1 MTRALA
7 LVGQLI
13 SVALSLRSSLKCLK
27 GLSSSSSE
35 KVVTDDRSKDQLIFW
50 VVFALISMYEKVFEF
65 MFRWIPGYYYAKLAF
80 IVIISFPD
88 LKIPNL
94 IFWDI
99 HVVVINR
106 VYKMLSDGGPRTML
120 EIASDVPFF
129 VLLIIFPALNN
140 NLGDFDKA
148 VLNATPSIE
157 VLATVSAISME
168 KCIADGNKNARSD
181 DDSKYSESCNHHT
194 EHQENSSNE
203 NFAELET
210 FSSGLNITCESDFPQ
225 QKSIFCLDAIS
236 SNCGSAFRSR
246 SSSISAAAPLSC
258 SPHSLKKAKQDTL
271 RRLSSL
277 TPVIRCLAP
286 RISLATPEFKNKDSM
301 TPPRALSPPNR
312 TEEFDKSRRR
322 KSPVTKTKEKEVI
335 TQTRNTRSTVRD
347 NSSSASARA
356 PSLMQVGKS
365 LDVGSL
371 FDLNLTH
378 RPLNS
383 AARSKRRSFL
393 GLDS

>member
-1 MTRALA
+1 MTRALV

-27 GLSSSSSE
+27 GLSSCSSE

-50 VVFALISMYEKVFEF
+50 VVFALVSMYEKVFEF
-65 MFRWIPGYYYAKLAF
+65 LFRWIPGYYYAKFAF

-106 VYKMLSDGGPRTML
+106 VYKLLSDGGPRTMF
-120 EIASDVPFF
+120 EIASDVPFM
-129 VLLIIFPALNN
+129 VLLVIFPALNN
-140 NLGDFDKA
+140 NLGDYDKA
-148 VLNATPSIE
+148 DLDVSSSMDDLAAVCTLINDRHYANGDQNADS
-157 VLATVSAISME
+157 
-168 KCIADGNKNARSD
+168 GN
-181 DDSKYSESCNHHT
+181 DSKYSGVYNRPA
-194 EHQENSSNE
+194 EHQENNLDKVLT
-203 NFAELET
+203 ELET
-210 FSSGLNITCESDFPQ
+210 FSSELKIDWESDNSYH
-225 QKSIFCLDAIS
+225 KSVLRLDAIT
-236 SNCGSAFRSR
+236 SNCDAALRSR
-246 SSSISAAAPLSC
+246 SSSFSAGPLLSS

-286 RISLATPEFKNKDSM
+286 RVSLATSECKDSI
-301 TPPRALSPPNR
+301 TPPRALSPPMR
-312 TEEFDKSRRR
+312 DEEIERSRRR
-322 KSPVTKTKEKEVI
+322 RSPITKINEKEVF
-335 TQTRNTRSTVRD
+335 NKVKYNGSAVREG
-347 NSSSASARA
+347 SSSASASA
-356 PSLMQVGKS
+356 PTLMQVGNS
-365 LDVGSL
+365 LDLGSL

-383 AARSKRRSFL
+383 AARRKRRSFL

>member
-1 MTRALA
+1 M
-7 LVGQLI
+7 
-13 SVALSLRSSLKCLK
+13 
-27 GLSSSSSE
+27 
-35 KVVTDDRSKDQLIFW
+35 TDDRSKDQLIFW

-80 IVIISFPD
+80 ILIISFPD

-120 EIASDVPFF
+120 EIASDIPFF

-148 VLNATPSIE
+148 VLNATPSTE
-157 VLATVSAISME
+157 DLATVSALPKE
-168 KCIADGNKNARSD
+168 KCIAEGDQNTRSD
-181 DDSKYSESCNHHT
+181 DDSKYAGSCNHPPA
-194 EHQENSSNE
+194 EHQEDSSNDT
-203 NFAELET
+203 FAELET
-210 FSSGLNITCESDFPQ
+210 FSSGLNITCESDYPQ
-225 QKSIFCLDAIS
+225 QNSVFCLDAIS
-236 SNCGSAFRSR
+236 PNCGSAFRSR
-246 SSSISAAAPLSC
+246 SSSISAAPPLSC

-286 RISLATPEFKNKDSM
+286 RISSAAPEFKDSM
-301 TPPRALSPPNR
+301 TPPRALSPPMR

-322 KSPVTKTKEKEVI
+322 KSPVTKIKEKEVI
-335 TQTRNTRSTVRD
+335 AQTRSTRSAVRD

-356 PSLMQVGKS
+356 PTLMQVGKN

>member
-1 MTRALA
+1 MTRALV

-120 EIASDVPFF
+120 EIASDIPFF

-148 VLNATPSIE
+148 VLNATPSME
-157 VLATVSAISME
+157 DLATVSALSKE
-168 KCIADGNKNARSD
+168 KCIAEGDQNTRSD
-181 DDSKYSESCNHHT
+181 DNSKHSGSCNHPA
-194 EHQENSSNE
+194 EHQEDSSNDT
-203 NFAELET
+203 FAELET
-210 FSSGLNITCESDFPQ
+210 FSSGLNITCESDYPQ
-225 QKSIFCLDAIS
+225 QKSIFCLDAT

-246 SSSISAAAPLSC
+246 SSSISAAPPLSC

-286 RISLATPEFKNKDSM
+286 RISLATPEFKDSM
-301 TPPRALSPPNR
+301 TPPRALSPPIR

-322 KSPVTKTKEKEVI
+322 KSPATKIKEKEVI
-335 TQTRNTRSTVRD
+335 TQTRITRSAVRD
-347 NSSSASARA
+347 NSSAASARA
-356 PSLMQVGKS
+356 PTLMQVGKN